1 MAFEGFVGAFG
12 IPREPHIVVR
22 YLHETRRIID
32 SLPFHLKR
40 RLAAMTWVA
49 MELKVSGEGST
60 SAYVPLIYLAF
71 FPTAPSI
78 TTAFPWLDS
87 ASLSAA
93 APSLLL
99 TPTRLLLVCASV
111 DTGESAVAGFSLTS
125 LACAASLLFQAVGWA
140 SSGQG

>member
-32 SLPFHLKR
+32 SLPFHLKH
-40 RLAAMTWVA
+40 RLAAMAQGW
-49 MELKVSGEGST
+49 LKVSGKGST

>member
-40 RLAAMTWVA
+40 RLAAMGW
-49 MELKVSGEGST
+49 LKVSGKGST

-99 TPTRLLLVCASV
+99 TPTSLLPVCVSV
-111 DTGESAVAGFSLTS
+111 GTGESTVAGFSLIS
-125 LACAASLLFQAVGWA
+125 LACAASLPF
-140 SSGQG
+140 